1 MNNLTTFDSF
11 REKISEFT
19 QYPYG
24 WDSYEAEPLSN
35 KTASYAFDFIDKL
48 ELESL
53 VPNTVSL
60 TPDNTVI
67 IELESGE
74 FKCII
79 EIHEDGDVAT
89 ATSYDGGDYSYCDLK
104 IEEMCDHFST
114 DSLRILNGWF
124 KLPLQIKVGELLT
137 YLPYIPKKVDNP

>member
-24 WDSYEAEPLSN
+24 WDSYEAESLSN
-35 KTASYAFDFIDKL
+35 IAASYVFDFIDKL

-60 TPDNTVI
+60 IPDNTVI
-67 IELESGE
+67 IELESGK

-79 EIHEDGDVAT
+79 EIDEDGDVAT
-89 ATSYDGGDYSYCDLK
+89 ATSYEGGNYNYCDLK
-104 IEEMCDHFST
+104 IEEMCEHFST
-114 DSLRILNGWF
+114 DSLRSLMGWYTA
-124 KLPLQIKVGELLT
+124 PLLSKKVVALT
-137 YLPYIPKKVDNP
+137 YLPYIPK